1 MIVRNGSR
9 LGVTDKL
16 ESIVKVGDTV
26 IVDISSNSDSDNNVL
41 LLDAGSRVASAVYL
55 DEVQE

>member
-1 MIVRNGSR
+1 MTDR
-9 LGVTDKL
+9 LEG
-16 ESIVKVGDTV
+16 IIKVGDTV
-26 IVDISSNSDSDNNVL
+26 TVDISSNSDSDNNVL